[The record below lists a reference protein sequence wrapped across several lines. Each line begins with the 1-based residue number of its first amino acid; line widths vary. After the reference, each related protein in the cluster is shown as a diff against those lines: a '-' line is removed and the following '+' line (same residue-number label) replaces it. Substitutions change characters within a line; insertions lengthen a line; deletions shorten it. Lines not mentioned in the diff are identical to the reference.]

1 MNSKIYK
8 IADHKLVNFL
18 YTYDITDEFDEI
30 GEADSIFFSTEK
42 EILVPLAPEAVVLV
56 FEELPL
62 WITAEA
68 GEDEELF
75 PDTVDIAPLS
85 SCLELPENQ
94 SGEFRGEQFSTSI
107 GMSKRTFI

>member
-1 MNSKIYK
+1 M
-8 IADHKLVNFL
+8 
-18 YTYDITDEFDEI
+18 
-30 GEADSIFFSTEK
+30 FFSTEK
-42 EILVPLAPEAVVLV
+42 EIFVLLPPEVAVLV

-62 WITAEA
+62 CITVEA

-85 SCLELPENQ
+85 SCLECPENQ